1 MSVLGQGLQRRH
13 QPRQRSPAV
22 EDQAVEAARGEAG
35 RCGQNKICS
44 SSPQH
49 RPRGDTASRSVQPA
63 HVVVAFAN
71 ERPTMILRHIEMR
84 RSPLVHTFKIKD
96 FDP

>member
-1 MSVLGQGLQRRH
+1 LKQRVEKLEDAGRT
-13 QPRQRSPAV
+13 RSAHPPLNIGPAV
-22 EDQAVEAARGEAG
+22 TL
-35 RCGQNKICS
+35 
-44 SSPQH
+44 H
-49 RPRGDTASRSVQPA
+49 RVQFSLLTL
-63 HVVVAFAN
+63 VVAFAN